1 MNIDCIFILRGK
13 VRIVFQNNL
22 FIVKTFGE
30 QLKMLLFFVNFN
42 DAECYDFIMYTK
54 GAEAL

>member
-1 MNIDCIFILRGK
+1 M
-13 VRIVFQNNL
+13 FQNNL